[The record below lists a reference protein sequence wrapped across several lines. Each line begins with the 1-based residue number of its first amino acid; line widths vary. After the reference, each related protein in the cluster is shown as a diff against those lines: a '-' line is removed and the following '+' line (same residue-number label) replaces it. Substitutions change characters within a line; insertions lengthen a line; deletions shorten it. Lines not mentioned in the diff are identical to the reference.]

1 MAGFAIDPSVLAQLA
16 ASGFRPPQ
24 APTMPGLSLSPHLLS
39 PQQSTPAVSL
49 RDGLS
54 TLVAGIKA
62 LGGLDDELSRLA
74 SLTAGP
80 SPLAFAGPCAVS
92 ANARGAMRP
101 PRKPTAAATAM
112 TSGKGASA
120 AKSARNA
127 ATAIAHS
134 HALCSA
140 RDPIRH
146 AAARTTATTA
156 GFTP

>member
-62 LGGLDDELSRLA
+62 LQDWKPDA
-74 SLTAGP
+74 TIVNAGP
-80 SPLAFAGPCAVS
+80 QGSGPGGAYTTADGMAMAGLNNGVTLSPMAPGFGDLGGPGMAS
-92 ANARGAMRP
+92 RP
-101 PRKPTAAATAM
+101 PG
-112 TSGKGASA
+112 SV
-120 AKSARNA
+120 
-127 ATAIAHS
+127 
-134 HALCSA
+134 L
-140 RDPIRH
+140 DPLNGLWRSLF
-146 AAARTTATTA
+146 
-156 GFTP
+156 G